1 MTIIDA
7 HTHIYP
13 QKISEA
19 AVQSISDFYGIS
31 MFGDGTIET
40 LLSAGS
46 EAGIS
51 KFLVHSVATT
61 PQQVERINNFLA
73 GEIQNHPDQLIGFM
87 ALHPDMEDPDA
98 EIARAMSLGFK
109 GIKLHPDFQ
118 KFAIDDPKAFAIYEA
133 AQGKLPILFH
143 IGDYRYNF
151 SHPTQLA
158 TVLDN
163 FPKLQVIGA
172 HFAGWSEWD
181 DAAKYLKTYRLWVD
195 SSSSSY
201 SLPPEKIRKMID
213 VFGTDFVL
221 FGTDYPM
228 WGPKKELEILNSLG
242 LTEDELEKIFFKN
255 ASELLNL

>member
-1 MTIIDA
+1 MIIDA

-13 QKISEA
+13 HKISDA
-19 AVQSISDFYGIS
+19 AVQSIADFYEIP
-31 MFGDGTIET
+31 MFADGTLET
-40 LLSAGS
+40 LLRIGG

-51 KFLVHSVATT
+51 KYLVHSVATV
-61 PQQVERINNFLA
+61 PHQVERINNFLA
-73 GEIQNHPDQLIGFM
+73 GEVGRHPDQLIGFM
-87 ALHPDMEDPDA
+87 ALHPDMDDPGA
-98 EIARAMSLGFK
+98 EVERAMKLGFK

-118 KFAIDDPKAFAIYEA
+118 KFAIDDPKAFAMYES

-143 IGDYRYNF
+143 IGDYRYDF
-151 SHPTQLA
+151 SHPQQLA
-158 TVLDN
+158 TVMDN

-201 SLPPEKIRKMID
+201 SLPPEKMRKMID
-213 VFGTDFVL
+213 VFGSDFVL

-228 WGPKKELEILNSLG
+228 WGPQRELEVLNSLG
-242 LTEDELEKIFFKN
+242 LSDETMDKILYKN
-255 ASELLNL
+255 TSALLKL

>member
-1 MTIIDA
+1 MIIDA

-13 QKISEA
+13 KKISEA
-19 AVQSISDFYGIS
+19 AVQSISEFYEIP
-31 MFGDGTIET
+31 MFGDGTIEA
-40 LLSAGS
+40 LIRSGN

-61 PQQVERINNFLA
+61 PHQVSRINDFLA
-73 GEIQNHPDQLIGFM
+73 KAISEYENQLIGFM
-87 ALHPDMEDPDA
+87 ALHPDMDDPGA
-98 EIARAMSLGFK
+98 EVERAMAMGFK

-118 KFAIDDPKAFAIYEA
+118 KFAIDDPKAFAMYEA

-151 SHPTQLA
+151 SHPHQLA

-181 DAAKYLKTYRLWVD
+181 EAEKYLKTYRLWVD
-195 SSSSSY
+195 TSSSSY
-201 SLPPEKIRKMID
+201 ILPPEKMRKMID

-228 WGPKKELEILNSLG
+228 WGPKRELEVINSLG
-242 LTEDELEKIFFKN
+242 LSEDELEKIFYKN
-255 ASELLNL
+255 ATELLSL

>member
-13 QKISEA
+13 HKISDA
-19 AVQSISDFYGIS
+19 AVQSIAEFYEIP
-31 MFGDGTIET
+31 MFADGTLET
-40 LLSAGS
+40 LLRIGG
-46 EAGIS
+46 EAGVS
-51 KFLVHSVATT
+51 KFLVHSVATV
-61 PQQVERINNFLA
+61 PHQVERINDFLA
-73 GEIQNHPDQLIGFM
+73 GEMKQHPDQLIGFM
-87 ALHPDMEDPDA
+87 ALHPDMDDPGA
-98 EIARAMSLGFK
+98 EINRAIEMGFK

-118 KFAIDDPKAFAIYEA
+118 KFAIDDPKAYAMYEA

-143 IGDYRYNF
+143 IGDYRYDF
-151 SHPTQLA
+151 SHPKQLA

-181 DAAKYLKTYRLWVD
+181 DAAKYLKSYRLWVD

-201 SLPPEKIRKMID
+201 SLPPEKMRKMID
-213 VFGTDFVL
+213 VFGSDFVL

-228 WGPKKELEILNSLG
+228 WGPKRELEILQSIG
-242 LTEDELEKIFFKN
+242 LSHQELEKIFYKN
-255 ASELLNL
+255 ATDLLKL

>member
-13 QKISEA
+13 HKISEA
-19 AVQSISDFYGIS
+19 AVQSIADFYEIP
-31 MFGDGTIET
+31 MAADGTLET
-40 LLSAGS
+40 LLKIGGDAGVT
-46 EAGIS
+46 
-51 KFLVHSVATT
+51 KFLVHSVATV
-61 PQQVERINNFLA
+61 PHQVERINDFLA
-73 GEIQNHPDQLIGFM
+73 DSVAEYPDKLIGFM
-87 ALHPDMEDPDA
+87 ALHPDMEDPQK
-98 EIARAMSLGFK
+98 EIDRVMALGFK

-118 KFAIDDPKAFAIYEA
+118 KFAIDAPKAFPIYEA

-143 IGDYRYNF
+143 IGDYRYNY
-151 SHPTQLA
+151 SKPKQLA

-181 DAAKYLKTYRLWVD
+181 DAATYLKNYRLWVD

-201 SLPPEKIRKMID
+201 SLPPKKMRKMID

-228 WGPKKELEILNSLG
+228 WGPVKELEVLHQLG
-242 LTEDELEKIFFKN
+242 LTDAELEKIFYQN
-255 ASELLNL
+255 ATELLKL

>member
-13 QKISEA
+13 HKISEA
-19 AVQSISDFYGIS
+19 AVQSIADFYEIP
-31 MFGDGTIET
+31 MAADGTLET
-40 LLSAGS
+40 LLKIGGD
-46 EAGIS
+46 AGIS
-51 KFLVHSVATT
+51 KFLVHSVATV
-61 PQQVERINNFLA
+61 PHQVARINDFLA
-73 GEIQNHPDQLIGFM
+73 GSMAEYPDKLIGFM
-87 ALHPDMEDPDA
+87 ALHPGMEDPGT
-98 EIARAMSLGFK
+98 EIDRAIALGFK

-118 KFAIDDPKAFAIYEA
+118 KFAIDDPKVFPIYEA

-143 IGDYRYNF
+143 IGDYRYSF

-172 HFAGWSEWD
+172 HYAGWSEWE
-181 DAAKYLKTYRLWVD
+181 DAAKYLKSYRLWVD

-201 SLPPEKIRKMID
+201 SLPPEKIKKMIS

-228 WGPKKELEILNSLG
+228 WAPKREIEILQSLG
-242 LTEDELEKIFFKN
+242 LTDDELDRIFYKN
-255 ASELLNL
+255 ATELLKL

>member
-13 QKISEA
+13 HKISEA
-19 AVQSISDFYGIS
+19 AVQSIADFYEIP
-31 MFGDGTIET
+31 MFADGTLET
-40 LLSAGS
+40 LLRIGG
-46 EAGIS
+46 EVGVS
-51 KFLVHSVATT
+51 KFLVHSVATV
-61 PQQVERINNFLA
+61 PHQVERINDFLA
-73 GEIQNHPDQLIGFM
+73 GEMEQHPDQLIGFM
-87 ALHPDMEDPDA
+87 ALHPDMDDPSA
-98 EIARAMSLGFK
+98 EIERAMAMGFK

-118 KFAIDDPKAFAIYEA
+118 KFAIDDPKAFAMYEA

-151 SHPTQLA
+151 SHPKQLA

-181 DAAKYLKTYRLWVD
+181 DAAKYLKSYRLWVD

-201 SLPPEKIRKMID
+201 SLPPEKMRKMID
-213 VFGTDFVL
+213 VFGSDFVL

-228 WGPKKELEILNSLG
+228 WGPKRELEVLQSMDLSH
-242 LTEDELEKIFFKN
+242 EDLEKIFYKN
-255 ASELLNL
+255 ATDLLKL

>member
-19 AVQSISDFYGIS
+19 AVQSISDFYDIP
-31 MFGDGTIET
+31 MTADGTLET
-40 LLSAGS
+40 LLRIGGD
-46 EAGIS
+46 AGIS
-51 KFLVHSVATT
+51 KFLIHSVATV
-61 PQQVERINNFLA
+61 PHQVERINNFLA
-73 GEIQNHPDQLIGFM
+73 DSMKAYPDKLIGFM
-87 ALHPDMEDPDA
+87 ALHQDMEDPA
-98 EIARAMSLGFK
+98 TEIDRAITMGFK

-118 KFAIDDPKAFAIYEA
+118 KFAIDDPKVFPIYEA
-133 AQGKLPILFH
+133 AAGRIPILFH
-143 IGDYRYNF
+143 MGDYRYNY
-151 SHPTQLA
+151 SKPKQLA

-172 HFAGWSEWD
+172 HYAGWSEWD
-181 DAAKYLKTYRLWVD
+181 DAAKYLKSYRLWVD

-201 SLPPEKIRKMID
+201 TLPPAKIKKMIS

-228 WGPKKELEILNSLG
+228 WGPKRELEVLQSIG
-242 LTEDELEKIFFKN
+242 LSDEELEKIFYKN
-255 ASELLNL
+255 VTELLSL